1 MIMDVKLEREIKALS
16 GDLAMTKIAVNNIQ
30 KEMNDLLNGDMGK
43 DIHEVLN
50 GQRVVKLGVIEKYKI
65 KFRKLLEMIFNMF

>member
-1 MIMDVKLEREIKALS
+1 MDVQLEREIKALS

>member
-1 MIMDVKLEREIKALS
+1 MIMDVQLEREIKALS